1 LPPEKE
7 CPDWRDWRR
16 ERNCRQT
23 LSAAFSITYEPHKL
37 QWMLTGESQTSL
49 EVTACGLAARRLV
62 HSQPLQERLSDG
74 KIIHFR

>member
-23 LSAAFSITYEPHKL
+23 LSAAFSITYEPHKWR
-37 QWMLTGESQTSL
+37 WMLTRESWGCCRDLQAL
-49 EVTACGLAARRLV
+49 PQRAGRAGLD
-62 HSQPLQERLSDG
+62 PDMN
-74 KIIHFR
+74 KT